1 MTELPAGAVTF
12 LFTDI
17 EGSTRLLGQH
27 PKELAAALVRHDA
40 LMRDAVAASG
50 GVVFETVGDAVYAAF
65 FSPTDAVAAALSA
78 QLALARE
85 NWGVLGA
92 LKVRMGLHGGDVE
105 LRGTHYFGAP
115 LYRCAR
121 LMSIGHGAQTLLS
134 ETTAAAVRASLPDRS
149 ALRDM
154 GTHHLKDLN
163 EPERVF
169 QLLHPDLPADFPALK
184 SLRPRPNN
192 LPTPPTTF
200 IGRAREREEL
210 KRLVRESRLVT
221 LTGSGGT
228 GKTRLALQVATE
240 ALNGFNDGVF
250 FVPLAAIKDAAL
262 VLPAIASTLGLREQ
276 PGVGLGMTLAA
287 ELASKEMLLILDNL
301 EQVASAR
308 TAIADLVARAPRLTI
323 MATSRVPLHV
333 TGEHVF
339 ALAPFEVRN
348 SGAGRRDIQ
357 GLARSDA
364 VVLFLQHALAI
375 APDLSL
381 SEENVIAI
389 ADICAFF
396 EGVPLAIE
404 LAASRANVLSPVTM
418 LPRLRR
424 RLSASPVVPGGAQ
437 ERQDSLRTVIAWSE
451 DLLTTE
457 VKQMFAELA
466 LFVGGWTLEGVEEV
480 CTPSQVDPIEALS
493 MLVDHSLVRRDLQP
507 DGGSRFSM
515 LETIREYAL
524 ERLEQSGSRAQIQ
537 RAHGLYFMR
546 LTENFGTASMT
557 YDATIAEHENIR
569 AAIAAASDRD
579 DDADV
584 RRRIVAAVWS
594 AFVESAHLREMT
606 GWLADAIAARRADL
620 SPLQAQLLTG
630 AGIAARIRGDSAAAV
645 GYLRD
650 AVDIRRQ
657 MGDDIQLSYALSAL
671 ASALFDS
678 DLDAA
683 YRAGDE
689 SVALARA
696 GGNLRALAHALGNRA
711 EADRYGGRES
721 SALALNEEALSLAR
735 KIGDR
740 RLLAIGLH
748 NVALLR
754 LRSGGLE
761 AAAELLREAVDVAIV
776 ARQSVGVAYCVAAL
790 AGVAVVGHQ
799 PERAA
804 TLLAAADAAFDLL
817 NATMNGTDRR
827 EFERYRETCR
837 LELGEP
843 SFADAWSR
851 GAALSLDEAA
861 DLGRQL
867 ASADGPISS

>member
-1 MTELPAGAVTF
+1 VQDLPAGTVTF

-27 PKELAAALVRHDA
+27 PKQLAAALVRHDA
-40 LMRDAVAASG
+40 LMRDAVAASR

-65 FSPTDAVAAALSA
+65 SSPTDAVTAALSA
-78 QLALARE
+78 QLALARQ

-134 ETTAAAVRASLPDRS
+134 EMTAAAVRASLPDRA

-154 GTHHLKDLN
+154 GTHHLRDLN

-200 IGRAREREEL
+200 IGRVREREEL

-250 FVPLAAIKDAAL
+250 FVPLAAVKDATL
-262 VLPAIASTLGLREQ
+262 VLPAIASALGLRER
-276 PGVGLGMTLAA
+276 PGVALATS
-287 ELASKEMLLILDNL
+287 LAGDLAGKEMLLILDNL

-308 TAIADLVARAPRLTI
+308 ADIADLVARAPRLTI
-323 MATSRVPLHV
+323 IATSRVPLHV
-333 TGEHVF
+333 SGERVF
-339 ALAPFEVRN
+339 ALAPFEVRS
-348 SGAGRRDIQ
+348 SGAGRRDIE
-357 GLARSDA
+357 GLSRSDA
-364 VVLFLQHALAI
+364 VVLFLQRALAI

-424 RLSASPVVPGGAQ
+424 RLNVNLIVPGGAQ
-437 ERQDSLRTVIAWSE
+437 ERQDSLRAVIAWSE
-451 DLLTTE
+451 ELLTAE
-457 VKQMFAELA
+457 VKQMLAELA
-466 LFVGGWTLEGVEEV
+466 VFVGGWTLEGVEEI
-480 CTPSQVDPIEALS
+480 CTPSPLDPIEALS
-493 MLVDHSLVRRDLQP
+493 MLVEHSLVRRELQP
-507 DGGSRFSM
+507 DGGTRFSM

-524 ERLEQSGSRAQIQ
+524 ERLEQSGGRAQIQ
-537 RAHGLYFMR
+537 RAHAWYFMR
-546 LTENFGTASMT
+546 FAERFGTASIT
-557 YDATIAEHENIR
+557 YDAAVAEHENIR
-569 AAIAAASDRD
+569 AAIAAAD
-579 DDADV
+579 DQEDGADA
-584 RRRIVAAVWS
+584 RRRIVAAVWP
-594 AFVESAHLREMT
+594 AFVESAHLGEMT
-606 GWLADAIAARRADL
+606 GWLADAIAAGRADL

-630 AGIAARIRGDSAAAV
+630 AGIAARVRGDSAAAI

-650 AVDIRRQ
+650 AVGIRRQ
-657 MGDDIQLSYALSAL
+657 IGDDIQLSYSLSAL

-696 GGNLRALAHALGNRA
+696 GGNLPALAHALSNRA
-711 EADRYGGRES
+711 EADRYGGREG
-721 SALALNEEALSLAR
+721 SALALHEEALSLAR

-754 LRSGGLE
+754 LRSGGLDD
-761 AAAELLREAVDVAIV
+761 ATELLREAVDVTIA

-804 TLLAAADAAFDLL
+804 MLLAAADAAFERL
-817 NATMNGTDRR
+817 NAMMNGTDRR

-837 LELGEP
+837 QELGATP
-843 SFADAWSR
+843 FADAWSR
-851 GAALSLDEAA
+851 GAALTLDEAA
-861 DLGRQL
+861 DLARQL
-867 ASADGPISS
+867 ARTDGPVAS